1 MKTLIVILS
10 IVLVLL
16 VCFAFLMP
24 KNTQDDNKT
33 PQVTIPATT
42 DPSKPTESIPTE
54 PPAPTEPTLQSN
66 PFAPGDFTLQGSFM
80 SCTKTQ
86 YQLGIDVSKYQQK
99 VDWQKVADS
108 GITFVIIRI
117 GGRGYGQSGAL
128 YADDMAQS
136 HYEGAK
142 AAGLQVGAY
151 FFSQAISV
159 EEAREEAQYALQLTA
174 QWELDMPIVFDWEY
188 VSETARTANTDA
200 QTVTACAAAFCEEIL
215 AANQKPMIYVR
226 PELEKLILEDLAA
239 YDHWVALYSE
249 TMDYPHAFAMWQY
262 TKTGKLDGISGNVDI
277 NLYLLP

>member
-1 MKTLIVILS
+1 MKRLILILS

-16 VCFAFLMP
+16 ICAALLLPEPDSV
-24 KNTQDDNKT
+24 N
-33 PQVTIPATT
+33 VEIPHTT
-42 DPSKPTESIPTE
+42 VPSNSIPTE
-54 PPAPTEPTLQSN
+54 PTESIATEPTLPVLQKN
-66 PFAPGDFTLQGSFM
+66 PFQPEDFVLQNGLM
-80 SCTKTQ
+80 SCTVAN
-86 YQLGIDVSKYQQK
+86 YRLGIDVSKYQQN
-99 VDWQKVADS
+99 VDWQKVADG

-117 GGRGYGQSGAL
+117 GGRGYGQSGTL
-128 YADDMAQS
+128 YADELAQS

-151 FFSQAISV
+151 FFSQAISP

-174 QWELDMPIVFDWEY
+174 NWALDMPIVFDWEY

-215 AANQKPMIYVR
+215 QANQKPMIYVR
-226 PELEKLILEDLAA
+226 PELGKLILEDLAA

-249 TMDYPHAFAMWQY
+249 TMDYPNAFTMWQY